1 MPNNIRMQN
10 INLLIITQE
19 NVNKSIKKFTN
30 FKCLSWII
38 ILILIAKMCHD
49 FLETPY
55 VLQEYIYT
63 LCGYLLSSYIP
74 RYFTSFKCFC
84 NIRQKKKE
92 DLKYRPMHRNR
103 NFYDAKIP
111 FAYISTRL
119 FMFSFFGSLLFIFFI
134 FQ

>member
-1 MPNNIRMQN
+1 MQN
-10 INLLIITQE
+10 INSLIITQE
-19 NVNKSIKKFTN
+19 NVNKSIKKFAN
-30 FKCLSWII
+30 FKFLSWII

-49 FLETPY
+49 FLKAPY

-63 LCGYLLSSYIP
+63 LCGYLLCSDIP

-92 DLKYRPMHRNR
+92 HLKYRPMCRNR

-111 FAYISTRL
+111 FAYISKHL
-119 FMFSFFGSLLFIFFI
+119 FMFFFLCSLFIIFFI